1 MKVTQYIKANNKDK
15 INIYRKK
22 KSLTATDENLRLF
35 FELWCNDRLIQT
47 TAWSEASGLG
57 P

>member
-1 MKVTQYIKANNKDK
+1 MKVTQYIKANNKDN
-15 INIYRKK
+15 INISRKK